1 MTSTGAVTGQPR
13 RAVLTWSK
21 DGDDFIVAGTAGG
34 SRTDPLWLRNLAA
47 NPHVTIERGNR
58 VFEATATLVPEPDRT
73 RLWDGTWT
81 RCPGLP
87 TTPGS
92 PAGRPRWLA
101 SRRPRADRRGATAA
115 RQGHHAG
122 SRTAYSRHMTDDTRT
137 DALLYRWTD
146 DAVARPLHPALSAP
160 ART

>member
-73 RLWDGTWT
+73 RLWERHVDA
-81 RCPGLP
+81 LP
-87 TTPGS
+87 WFADYPGS
-92 PAGRPRWLA
+92 PAGRSRWLA

-115 RQGHHAG
+115 RQGHPPG
-122 SRTAYSRHMTDDTRT
+122 VGPPTLDT
-137 DALLYRWTD
+137 
-146 DAVARPLHPALSAP
+146 
-160 ART
+160 

>member
-1 MTSTGAVTGQPR
+1 MTDTAAPTFEDRVIADMRAHDGNVTTGPLAGHPLLIMTSTGAVTGQPR

-73 RLWDGTWT
+73 RLWE
-81 RCPGLP
+81 
-87 TTPGS
+87 
-92 PAGRPRWLA
+92 
-101 SRRPRADRRGATAA
+101 
-115 RQGHHAG
+115 
-122 SRTAYSRHMTDDTRT
+122 RHV
-137 DALLYRWTD
+137 DALPWFADYPRKSGRQIPL
-146 DAVARPLHPALSAP
+146 ARITPS
-160 ART
+160 RS